1 MLPRPYFLRKRWIPE
16 HPDPKTGR
24 YHSLRYRAHPW
35 YIQEKTYSMWHPFT
49 WLRKFTRHSA
59 EHNYMPEGYVISEVG
74 PEALRGKGAEEM
86 EKQKQRMES
95 LKARSGCPFAQW

>member
-1 MLPRPYFLRKRWIPE
+1 
-16 HPDPKTGR
+16 
-24 YHSLRYRAHPW
+24 
-35 YIQEKTYSMWHPFT
+35 
-49 WLRKFTRHSA
+49 
-59 EHNYMPEGYVISEVG
+59 MPEGYVISEVG